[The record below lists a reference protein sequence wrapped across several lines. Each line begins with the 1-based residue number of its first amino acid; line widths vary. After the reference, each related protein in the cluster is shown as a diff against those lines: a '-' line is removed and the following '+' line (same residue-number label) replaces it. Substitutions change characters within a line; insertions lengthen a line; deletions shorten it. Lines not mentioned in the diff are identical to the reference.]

1 MCNKLKTIK
10 MENKLTVITGP
21 KNSGK
26 TLKAKEIAL
35 TFKENEV
42 SWNLYP
48 MNYISRMLNYWEA
61 ITKAATKLVVIDEI
75 DDELFLFS
83 MIMLFKHKKLANKK
97 MNLILVCE
105 KNIDQDKWY
114 RITLLHNIDCE
125 FINLK

>member
-1 MCNKLKTIK
+1 
-10 MENKLTVITGP
+10 MENKLTIITGP

-48 MNYISRMLNYWEA
+48 INYISRMLNYWET
-61 ITKAATKLVVIDEI
+61 ITKAITKLVVIDEV

-125 FINLK
+125 FINFK

>member
-1 MCNKLKTIK
+1 MCNKLKKIK
-10 MENKLTVITGP
+10 MENKLTIITGP

>member
-1 MCNKLKTIK
+1 
-10 MENKLTVITGP
+10 MENKLTIITGP

-61 ITKAATKLVVIDEI
+61 ITKAATKLVVIDEV

-114 RITLLHNIDCE
+114 KITLLHNIDCE